1 MDWRVALPKFAPRE
15 PHRLPHN
22 DTTTTHTFT
31 MKQLFALFAV
41 ALLFAAPVSAQEGDT
56 IFQSGDSMIVM
67 VPDSAMADSA
77 MADSAAAPAAA
88 EMAEEAAPAAPAE
101 DTVEVTGARQQIK
114 LRIIEGGVLFMS
126 FVVLCLIFGLALAVE
141 RIIYLNMATTNTKKL
156 LTDVEDAMNSG
167 GLDAAKAVCADTR
180 GPVAAIFHQG
190 LDRSGGSYEELAKAV
205 EDYGSLESTKLERGL
220 SWISLFIALAPMLGF
235 MGTVIGMIEAF
246 DKAGNVPE
254 GAYQYYRK
262 ITPLVYDQG
271 AFGWR
276 TPFKWILTRWR
287 GLSKPYPR
295 EPIGKWGMRIWAH
308 KSTALACAHFML
320 AMRAHGFDT
329 CPMEGLDS
337 TRVKRIL
344 GLPDPK

>member
-77 MADSAAAPAAA
+77 MMDSAAAAA
-88 EMAEEAAPAAPAE
+88 EATMAEEAPAMPE
-101 DTVEVTGARQQIK
+101 ETVEVTGARQQIK

-126 FVVLCLIFGLALAVE
+126 FVVLCLIFGLALAIE
-141 RIIYLNMATTNTKKL
+141 RIIYLNMATTNTKTL
-156 LTDVEDAMNSG
+156 MDEVEAALKSG
-167 GLDAAKAVCADTR
+167 GVDAAAAVCADTR
-180 GPVAAIFHQG
+180 GPVAAIFKQG
-190 LDRSGGSYEELAKAV
+190 LERSGGSYEELAKAV

-246 DKAGNVPE
+246 DKIAQANTINASIVAGGIKVALITTVSGLVVAIILQIFYN
-254 GAYQYYRK
+254 YILSK
-262 ITPLVYDQG
+262 IDGIVFDMEEASMDLVDLVYRNKLNG
-271 AFGWR
+271 
-276 TPFKWILTRWR
+276 
-287 GLSKPYPR
+287 
-295 EPIGKWGMRIWAH
+295 
-308 KSTALACAHFML
+308 
-320 AMRAHGFDT
+320 
-329 CPMEGLDS
+329 
-337 TRVKRIL
+337 
-344 GLPDPK
+344 

>member
-77 MADSAAAPAAA
+77 MMDSAAAAAAA
-88 EMAEEAAPAAPAE
+88 EAPMAEEAPAMPKE
-101 DTVEVTGARQQIK
+101 TVEVTGARQQIK

-126 FVVLCLIFGLALAVE
+126 FVVLCLIFGLALAIE
-141 RIIYLNMATTNTKKL
+141 RIIYLNMATTNTKTL
-156 LTDVEDAMNSG
+156 MDEVEAALKSG
-167 GLDAAKAVCADTR
+167 GVDAAAAVCADTR
-180 GPVAAIFHQG
+180 GPVAAIFKQG
-190 LDRSGGSYEELAKAV
+190 LERSGGSYEELAKAV

-246 DKAGNVPE
+246 DKIAQANTINASIVAGGIKVALITTVSGLVVAIILQIFYN
-254 GAYQYYRK
+254 YILSK
-262 ITPLVYDQG
+262 IDGIVFDMEEASMDLVDLVYRNKLNG
-271 AFGWR
+271 
-276 TPFKWILTRWR
+276 
-287 GLSKPYPR
+287 
-295 EPIGKWGMRIWAH
+295 
-308 KSTALACAHFML
+308 
-320 AMRAHGFDT
+320 
-329 CPMEGLDS
+329 
-337 TRVKRIL
+337 
-344 GLPDPK
+344 